1 MTFLDPHGVPSGG
14 DWALQRSAAVF
25 VEGAEAFHAVGCNF
39 THLDGNALMISGY
52 NRDATIENSTFVS
65 TGSSAIALWGYT
77 NGTADGQPEG
87 TVRVVF
93 SNRRHHHQ
101 VSEVIVVVDD
111 FLLLGS
117 IVGT

>member
-25 VEGAEAFHAVGCNF
+25 VEGAENFRAVGCNF
-39 THLDGNALMISGY
+39 THLDGNALMVSGY

-87 TVRVVF
+87 TVRRSQNTKQIEQQF
-93 SNRRHHHQ
+93 TALINCCCCCCGCYCS
-101 VSEVIVVVDD
+101 
-111 FLLLGS
+111 G
-117 IVGT
+117 